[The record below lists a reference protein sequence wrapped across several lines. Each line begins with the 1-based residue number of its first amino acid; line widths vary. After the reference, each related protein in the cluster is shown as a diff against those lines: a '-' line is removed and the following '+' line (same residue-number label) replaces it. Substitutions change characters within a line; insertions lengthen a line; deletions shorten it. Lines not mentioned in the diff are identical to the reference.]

1 MRKRLASGPPSCQAV
16 DMTKA
21 RVVPLEGVH
30 NFRDFGGYE
39 TASGARVRQRVL
51 WRSAQHGDASEADL
65 AAIHQLGIA
74 HIIDLRGPS
83 ERDAKPC
90 RRHAD
95 FAANVWTYP
104 EETAGLALHTE
115 AADGVLTAAEASAAM
130 MRLYEGIAFRENLTP
145 MLRLYFELLLRAE
158 GPSLVHC
165 VAGKD
170 RTGWAVAMAQ
180 QALGVS
186 RDAIIA
192 DYMLTNDASRLE
204 ERIAAE
210 AFRDLPRYASM
221 DAETVRALWG
231 VKEDYIATALKA
243 TEDRYGDL
251 DTYLEAVLGI
261 DADRREALRAHYL
274 ES

>member
-1 MRKRLASGPPSCQAV
+1 
-16 DMTKA
+16 MTKA

-83 ERDAKPC
+83 ERYAKPC

-180 QALGVS
+180 QALGVP

-192 DYMLTNDASRLE
+192 DYMLTNSASRLE

-210 AFRDLPRYASM
+210 AFRDLPRYAAM
-221 DAETVRALWG
+221 DADTVRALWG
-231 VKEDYIATALKA
+231 VQEDYIVTALDA
-243 TEDRYGDL
+243 AEARYGSL
-251 DTYLEAVLGI
+251 DSYLEAVLEI
-261 DADRREALRAHYL
+261 DGAKRQALRGHYL
-274 ES
+274 AG